1 MAVKKINVTVNQSQ
15 AKFLQMPHKFRG
27 FIAGFGCVHPDTK
40 IWTEHGLMRISDITY
55 PVRVL
60 SFDEINRK
68 FVFSLSGGSFPKGRA
83 NLYRVLTSQG
93 EFLASGHHRL
103 LSSDY
108 KYVRVDSL
116 CEGQELFSY
125 DKNHLQTM
133 QDADLRLSLLGV
145 QNWTEK
151 DVNLMG
157 RYASEARQHGQQFLS
172 VKDNDQVFSQE
183 QDDVQELSLCD
194 DLSLNEH
201 KDDFQGQMLKHSR
214 LELSCVHKH
223 NCHFQH
229 QKQNL
234 SFFSEDQTSALPLE
248 HTFVFHS
255 GEPQSLLM
263 KEHRYINEQH
273 GIDANSC
280 FILSKVLKVSEEEEN
295 IYYDMQVV
303 NTNNYICENGIVHH
317 NSGKTWT
324 GSLSTCL
331 HHYKY
336 PKVNSGYFAPTY
348 PHIRDIFFPTIEE
361 VAEKMG
367 MEVEIKESN
376 KEVHFYSG
384 KRFRGVCIC
393 RSMDKP
399 QNIIGFKIGHAL
411 IDELDVLPMDKAE
424 LAWRKII
431 ARMRYKQDGL
441 RNGIDVTTT
450 PEGFKFAH
458 KLFVETPASNPKL
471 KDNYGYIQAS
481 TYDNAINLPDDYI
494 SSLLESYPDQLIQ
507 AYLNG

>member
-1 MAVKKINVTVNQSQ
+1 MAKKQINITVNQSQ

-27 FIAGFGCVHPDTK
+27 FIAGFG
-40 IWTEHGLMRISDITY
+40 
-55 PVRVL
+55 
-60 SFDEINRK
+60 
-68 FVFSLSGGSFPKGRA
+68 
-83 NLYRVLTSQG
+83 
-93 EFLASGHHRL
+93 
-103 LSSDY
+103 
-108 KYVRVDSL
+108 
-116 CEGQELFSY
+116 
-125 DKNHLQTM
+125 
-133 QDADLRLSLLGV
+133 
-145 QNWTEK
+145 
-151 DVNLMG
+151 
-157 RYASEARQHGQQFLS
+157 
-172 VKDNDQVFSQE
+172 
-183 QDDVQELSLCD
+183 
-194 DLSLNEH
+194 
-201 KDDFQGQMLKHSR
+201 
-214 LELSCVHKH
+214 
-223 NCHFQH
+223 
-229 QKQNL
+229 
-234 SFFSEDQTSALPLE
+234 
-248 HTFVFHS
+248 
-255 GEPQSLLM
+255 
-263 KEHRYINEQH
+263 
-273 GIDANSC
+273 
-280 FILSKVLKVSEEEEN
+280 
-295 IYYDMQVV
+295 
-303 NTNNYICENGIVHH
+303 
-317 NSGKTWT
+317 SGKTWT

-384 KRFRGVCIC
+384 KKFRGVCIC

-507 AYLNG
+507 AYLNGEFVNLTSGTVYRDYDRIRNVSRETIKTEEPLFIGMDFNVTNMSATIGVKRECHIHIVDELCGVYDTPEMIRILKERYLDNGHTVYVYPDASGGSRKTVDASISDIALLERAKFVVRTKPSNPAVKDRIISVNNAFSKSRLYINELKAKTLASHLEKLAYDKNGEPDKQSGFDHLPDALGYLIYYEMPVYKPLLKAPITFSI

>member
-1 MAVKKINVTVNQSQ
+1 MAKKQINVTVNQSQ

-27 FIAGFGCVHPDTK
+27 FIAGFG
-40 IWTEHGLMRISDITY
+40 
-55 PVRVL
+55 
-60 SFDEINRK
+60 
-68 FVFSLSGGSFPKGRA
+68 
-83 NLYRVLTSQG
+83 
-93 EFLASGHHRL
+93 
-103 LSSDY
+103 
-108 KYVRVDSL
+108 
-116 CEGQELFSY
+116 
-125 DKNHLQTM
+125 
-133 QDADLRLSLLGV
+133 
-145 QNWTEK
+145 
-151 DVNLMG
+151 
-157 RYASEARQHGQQFLS
+157 
-172 VKDNDQVFSQE
+172 
-183 QDDVQELSLCD
+183 
-194 DLSLNEH
+194 
-201 KDDFQGQMLKHSR
+201 
-214 LELSCVHKH
+214 
-223 NCHFQH
+223 
-229 QKQNL
+229 
-234 SFFSEDQTSALPLE
+234 
-248 HTFVFHS
+248 
-255 GEPQSLLM
+255 
-263 KEHRYINEQH
+263 
-273 GIDANSC
+273 
-280 FILSKVLKVSEEEEN
+280 
-295 IYYDMQVV
+295 
-303 NTNNYICENGIVHH
+303 
-317 NSGKTWT
+317 SGKTWT

-384 KRFRGVCIC
+384 KKFRGVCIC

-458 KLFVETPASNPKL
+458 KLFVETPTSNPKL

-494 SSLLESYPDQLIQ
+494 SSLLESYPEQLIQ
-507 AYLNG
+507 AYLNGEFVNLTAGTVYRDYDRIRNVSRETIKDEEPLFIGMDFNVTNMSATIGVKRECHIHIVDELCGVYDTPEMIRILKERYLDNGHTVYVYPDASGGSRKTVDASISDIALLERAKFVVRTKPSNPAVKDRIISVNNAFSKSRLYVNELKAKTLASHLEKLAYDKNGEPDKSSGFDHLPDALGYLVYYEMPVYKPLLKAPITFSI